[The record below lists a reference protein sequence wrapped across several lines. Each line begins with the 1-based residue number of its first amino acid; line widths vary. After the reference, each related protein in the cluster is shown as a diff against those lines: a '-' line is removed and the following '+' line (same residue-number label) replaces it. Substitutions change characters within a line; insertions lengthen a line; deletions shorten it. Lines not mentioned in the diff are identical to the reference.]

1 MTSRD
6 GTTSG
11 CKPTPAPPYP
21 AGVDA
26 AVNLADLEAL
36 AAGRIE
42 RTAWDYYR
50 SGAWDET
57 TLARNTDAWRELEIH
72 YRGMVDV
79 SGRHGRTTLFGREVP
94 CPLVLAPTAMQKM
107 AHPDGECAAARAASA
122 AGLPMCLSSLSTTA
136 LEDVRAATSGPLW
149 MQIYISQD
157 RGFTRNLVVR
167 AEAAGIEAFAVTAD
181 TPVWGIRERDIR
193 NGFRVPDGLRIVNLE
208 RPGGPTGHSGVGI
221 GGALSWTIDATL
233 TWKDVE
239 MLASSTSRPILVKG
253 LCRPDDVRAAI
264 DSGAKGVWISNHGGR
279 QLDGAPA
286 TADVL
291 AACATAARGRAT
303 VIVDGG
309 VRRGIDILRAIA
321 LGADA
326 VAVGRP
332 ILWGLGAG
340 GEAGV
345 RRALDILRS
354 EFELAMALGGV
365 VSPVE
370 IRALGRDL
378 VRRRG

>member
-1 MTSRD
+1 MPDSNSHAEALARAL
-6 GTTSG
+6 S
-11 CKPTPAPPYP
+11 
-21 AGVDA
+21 
-26 AVNLADLEAL
+26 LADLAKL
-36 AAGRIE
+36 AEGRIE

-57 TLARNTDAWRELEIH
+57 TLARNEAAWRELEIH

-79 SGRHGRTTLFGREVP
+79 SARHGRTTLFGREAP
-94 CPLVLAPTAMQKM
+94 CPLVLAPTAMQRM
-107 AHPDGECAAARAASA
+107 AHPEGECAAARAASA

-136 LEDVRAATSGPLW
+136 LEEVRAATTAPLW

-157 RGFTRNLVVR
+157 RGFTRDLVAR
-167 AEAAGIEAFAVTAD
+167 AEAAGIDAFAVTAD
-181 TPVWGIRERDIR
+181 TPVWGVRERDMR
-193 NGFRVPDGLRIVNLE
+193 NGFRVPDHLRIVNLE

-233 TWKDVE
+233 TWNDVE
-239 MLASSTSRPILVKG
+239 MLASSTSRPLVVKG

-264 DSGAKGVWISNHGGR
+264 ASGAQGVWISNHGGR

-291 AACATAARGRAT
+291 ASCVEAAKGRDPRST
-303 VIVDGG
+303 TTIVDGG
-309 VRRGIDILRAIA
+309 VRRGVDILRALA

-332 ILWGLGAG
+332 VLWGLGAG

-345 RRALDILRS
+345 RRVLRILRD
-354 EFELAMALGGV
+354 EFELAMALAGV
-365 VSPVE
+365 RSPDE
-370 IRALGRDL
+370 IRQLGAEL
-378 VRRRG
+378 VRRRRWP

>member
-1 MTSRD
+1 MTPSE
-6 GTTSG
+6 
-11 CKPTPAPPYP
+11 TPSP
-21 AGVDA
+21 AT
-26 AVNLADLEAL
+26 AVNLADLAEL
-36 AAGRIE
+36 ASRRIE

-57 TLARNTDAWRELEIH
+57 TLARNEGAWRELEIH

-79 SGRHGRTTLFGREVP
+79 SARHGRTTLFGREVP
-94 CPLVLAPTAMQKM
+94 NPIVLAPTAMQRM
-107 AHPDGECAAARAASA
+107 AHPDGECASARAAGA
-122 AGLPMCLSSLSTTA
+122 TGLPMCLSSLSTTA

-157 RGFTRNLVVR
+157 RGFTRDLVAR
-167 AEAAGIEAFAVTAD
+167 ADAAGIEAFAVTAD
-181 TPVWGIRERDIR
+181 TPVWGIRERDMR
-193 NGFRVPDGLRIVNLE
+193 NGFRVPDHLRIVNLE

-239 MLASSTSRPILVKG
+239 LLAASTSRPILVKG

-264 DSGAKGVWISNHGGR
+264 SSGAKGVWISNHGGR

-291 AACATAARGRAT
+291 ATCAEAAAGRAT
-303 VIVDGG
+303 VVVDGG

-345 RRALDILRS
+345 RRALDILAG
-354 EFELAMALGGV
+354 EFDLAMALAGV
-365 VSPVE
+365 RSTAE
-370 IRALGRDL
+370 IRALGREL
-378 VRRRG
+378 VRRRS